1 MPRTSPGD
9 LVISDARFNRSLM
22 RIRDDLRRGWYKFS
36 RNKLSVVG
44 LAAVIAI
51 ILVAILAPFVAP
63 YPAHSGA
70 YVDFQNSNQP
80 PSADHLL
87 GTDNVGRDILS
98 RIIFAFR
105 SALLMGIVVLALVV
119 PVGVVLGLVAGY
131 FHGSWAETVI
141 MRLTDIFLA
150 VPPMILALAIG
161 SVLTPNLTNA
171 LVAISLM
178 WWPWYTRLVYG
189 MVSSLRNDFFVR
201 SAELTG
207 ASAPHILFREL
218 LPNCISPIFTKMT
231 LDMGWVIMMGA
242 SLSFVGLGEQPPAP
256 ALGNMVADGAK
267 YIPDQWWMA
276 VFPAIAIMVIV
287 LGFNLLGDGVRD
299 MFAVE
304 EV

>member
-9 LVISDARFNRSLM
+9 LVISDARLDRSLA
-22 RIRDDLRRGWYKFS
+22 RIRDDLRRDWYKFS

-44 LAAVIAI
+44 LVTVIVI

-70 YVDFQNSNQP
+70 YVDFQNANQP
-80 PSADHLL
+80 PSAGHLL

>member
-9 LVISDARFNRSLM
+9 LVISDARLDRSLA
-22 RIRDDLRRGWYKFS
+22 RIRDDLLRDWYKFS

-44 LAAVIAI
+44 LVTVIVI

-70 YVDFQNSNQP
+70 YVDFQNANQP
-80 PSADHLL
+80 PSAGHLL